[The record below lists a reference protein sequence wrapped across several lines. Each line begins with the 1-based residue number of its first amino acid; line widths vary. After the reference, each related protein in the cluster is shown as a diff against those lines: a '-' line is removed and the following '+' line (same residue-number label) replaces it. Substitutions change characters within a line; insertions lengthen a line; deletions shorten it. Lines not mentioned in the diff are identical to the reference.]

1 MAYRVLVVDD
11 SKLARMAVAKALDAI
26 RPGWTRI
33 EAANADEALGLVKS
47 DAFDMAILD
56 FNMPGRDGLQLAA
69 EMLALKPDVPLAV
82 ISANHQVEVVTRA
95 RQVGAAFLPKPLT
108 QKALDDFVT
117 EAVKRLSTDR
127 SADTK

>member
-1 MAYRVLVVDD
+1 VDD

-26 RPGWTRI
+26 RPGWTRV

-117 EAVKRLSTDR
+117 DAVKRLS
-127 SADTK
+127 ADSK